1 MGSIDI
7 DLEVIINVQQ
17 PNASLYNFEGYIS
30 FVQNGKQ
37 QTQKVPIDVKN
48 FLFKGAKIKNVGW
61 ILGIVLYSG
70 TDTKIQ
76 QNGSEG
82 RFKVSAMEAKLH
94 KMIIVLFILQLFLT
108 LICVVFKILIDGDKG
123 KKFDGFVIGL
133 QNFDDYKIDIWEL
146 YIRYF
151 ILLNSLIPI
160 SLIVN
165 LEMVRLMQ
173 AYLIFENLDLK
184 SKQLNRKCKIS
195 TTAINEELGEVEYV
209 LTDKT
214 GTLTQNKMILRGI
227 VVGDKLFGGEFL
239 VEESGEK

>member
-1 MGSIDI
+1 M
-7 DLEVIINVQQ
+7 
-17 PNASLYNFEGYIS
+17 A
-30 FVQNGKQ
+30 
-37 QTQKVPIDVKN
+37 
-48 FLFKGAKIKNVGW
+48 
-61 ILGIVLYSG
+61 
-70 TDTKIQ
+70 
-76 QNGSEG
+76 
-82 RFKVSAMEAKLH
+82 
-94 KMIIVLFILQLFLT
+94 
-108 LICVVFKILIDGDKG
+108 VFDE
-123 KKFDGFVIGL
+123 
-133 QNFDDYKIDIWEL
+133 YTIDIWDL

-195 TTAINEELGEVEYV
+195 TTAINEELGEVQYV

-227 VVGDKLFGGEFL
+227 MIGDRLFGGEFS
-239 VEESGEK
+239 VEETGEKQFKPKTKTGIDPELDKLLIGSSENSLPYPMDISTFKIQNQP